1 MALHSFDIGGTMNAA
16 NITHG
21 LKLAG
26 GNTKMCVGVLVI
38 AILFAMTLHWLSD
51 EANRQHIQRGFF
63 G

>member
-1 MALHSFDIGGTMNAA
+1 MNAA

-26 GNTKMCVGVLVI
+26 GNTRMWVGVLVI
-38 AILFAMTLHWLSD
+38 AILFAITLNWLS
-51 EANRQHIQRGFF
+51 EEENRQYIHHGFF